1 MFRQDLA
8 REIFPPVCA
17 SVQEAPEGHVLM
29 KQGSKQTKTRGL
41 GAGTEGSRGSSGDA
55 GDPQGMTEA
64 LVAVRTAASD
74 NSTGQEAPRSG
85 APRGTGALHTDQKA
99 GSPDISERTWRR
111 WQVTAGLGR
120 KE

>member
-41 GAGTEGSRGSSGDA
+41 GAGTEGSRGSSGDD
-55 GDPQGMTEA
+55 GDPQGMTGI
-64 LVAVRTAASD
+64 L
-74 NSTGQEAPRSG
+74 
-85 APRGTGALHTDQKA
+85 RG
-99 GSPDISERTWRR
+99 
-111 WQVTAGLGR
+111 
-120 KE
+120 